1 VPTKMFLSYRL
12 KPDTD
17 VNEFLEWSTAVDQPF
32 TNKLEGVYRFDV
44 YQAAE
49 PAGDGQG
56 PLFFEDIWVESKDHW
71 EALLATDEV
80 KPMVET
86 WKTFADE
93 GSALLVTGDRV
104 I

>member
-12 KPDTD
+12 KPETD
-17 VNEFLEWSTAVDQPF
+17 VNAFLAWSTDVDQPF
-32 TNKLEGVYRFDV
+32 TNRLDGVYRFDV

-49 PAGDGQG
+49 ATGDGQG
-56 PLFFEDIWVESKDHW
+56 PLFFEDIWVESKAHW
-71 EALLATDEV
+71 EHLLSTDEV

-86 WKTFADE
+86 WKSFADE
-93 GSALLVTGDRV
+93 SSALLVTGDRV